1 LVLVAA
7 TFVAGDAVTLTFD
20 RAIDASGVVGSAIVV
35 DDGGDTGYR
44 FRANGYVTMIDP
56 QTARLEVVDVEPTS
70 STTTTL
76 DASAGNGIVAVEDGG
91 AWPGVVGLAL
101 PFP

>member
-1 LVLVAA
+1 MLVAA
-7 TFVAGDAVTLTFD
+7 AYSPGDAVELTFD

-44 FRANGYVTMIDP
+44 FVSNGASSMLDP
-56 QTARLEVVDVEPTS
+56 QTVRLELVGVEPTS

-76 DASAGNGIVAVEDGG
+76 DASAGNGIVAVDDGG
-91 AWPGVVGLAL
+91 AWNGVSGLPL